1 MLNKCLL
8 YFFSNTL
15 WAFNTFN
22 TDLIDFTHVTSKS
35 YPVTIKCSSK
45 EFKVVF
51 FLTTL
56 LFRWWIEYTISIQ
69 CFELNEL
76 RLKIRFFCVH
86 KLAYCAL
93 QCRHNGRDGVSNHQL
108 HDCLFNHILKV
119 LIKENI
125 KAPRSWLCA
134 ENSPV
139 TGEFPAQRAS
149 NAENVSIWWRHHVH
163 KIAYCV
169 LFHLQHRLS
178 FIFSTCRWQR
188 ISIWFIAFIVR
199 TVTVL
204 CLIVKSLQRIWPRVG

>member
-1 MLNKCLL
+1 MNYDWKL
-8 YFFSNTL
+8 
-15 WAFNTFN
+15 
-22 TDLIDFTHVTSKS
+22 D
-35 YPVTIKCSSK
+35 
-45 EFKVVF
+45 
-51 FLTTL
+51 
-56 LFRWWIEYTISIQ
+56 
-69 CFELNEL
+69 
-76 RLKIRFFCVH
+76 FFCVH

-93 QCRHNGRDGVSNHQL
+93 QCRHNGRDGVSNHQP

-125 KAPRSWLCA
+125 KAPRPWLCA

-169 LFHLQHRLS
+169 WFHLQHRLS

-188 ISIWFIAFIVR
+188 PSIWFIAFIVR

-204 CLIVKSLQRIWPRVG
+204 CLIVKSLQRIWTRVGTRSSNELLRINLTVGHTDSSTSYGCHGHIPYFLHIGYEGWI